1 MTGIKHFNFP
11 AFDRAEIQLSLD
23 GWTPI
28 NPANIDR
35 AIGLDCLEMS
45 GDPSELGWDNRQAGI
60 VICRDI
66 MAISECQAIYM
77 LKGWETSKGANIE
90 LGFANLIGIQ
100 VIHE

>member
-1 MTGIKHFNFP
+1 MTGIKDFNFP

-35 AIGLDCLEMS
+35 AHGLDCMGMS
-45 GDPSELGWDNRQAGI
+45 GNPKELGWSNKQAGI

-66 MAISECQAIYM
+66 MAISECDAIYM